1 MRAAFQ
7 SLPGTSFIVNGARP
21 DPDSALAGATAET
34 KWPNGFSVGAAFE
47 SEFSGNLTSYAGKG
61 VVKDSW

>member
-1 MRAAFQ
+1 M
-7 SLPGTSFIVNGARP
+7 NGARP